1 MSNLHIS
8 FNTQPPIAGAMV
20 KALLL
25 PRKGFKAS
33 IGLPAIKASWLGAK
47 VNADSLKEYETVLG
61 LTSTQVLPVL
71 YPHVLAGGMHMHML
85 SHPAFPIRLLGSVHL
100 KNNIKQYQA
109 IHIQSEMDISSA
121 IGDYRLTEK
130 GLEFDF
136 STQVKVNGDVVW
148 EEVSIYF
155 KAGKFGGKEQP
166 SKQSSF
172 ELDSLTDAKQV
183 ADWEVPKNRG
193 KQYAKITGDY
203 NPIHMSPTLAKLFGL
218 KRDIAHGFGVLAQA
232 IEQARCSISHG
243 SCQVDVV
250 FKGPVYLQNQV
261 NVQKNTE
268 QNENRFDV
276 FCGNNPKPSICSS
289 VSAL

>member
-1 MSNLHIS
+1 MSNLHIP
-8 FNTQPPIAGAMV
+8 FNTQPAIASAMV

-33 IGLPAIKASWLGAK
+33 IGLPAIKASWVGAK
-47 VNADSLKEYETVLG
+47 ANIDSLKKYETVLG
-61 LTSTQVLPVL
+61 LTSSKVLPVL

-85 SHPAFPIRLLGSVHL
+85 SHPDFPIRLLGSVHL
-100 KNNIKQYQA
+100 KNTIKQYQA
-109 IHIQSEMDISSA
+109 IDIESEMELHSA
-121 IGDYRLTEK
+121 IGEYRLTEK

-136 STQVKVNGDVVW
+136 STQVKVEGNVVW

-166 SKQSSF
+166 SEQSSF
-172 ELDSLTDAKQV
+172 ELDSLSNGEQV
-183 ADWEVPKNRG
+183 AEWEVPKNRG

-232 IEQARCSISHG
+232 IELAG
-243 SCQVDVV
+243 FNTVNKPCQVDVV
-250 FKGPVYLQNQV
+250 FKGPVFLQSQV
-261 NVQKNTE
+261 SLKKNNS

-276 FCGNNPKPSICSS
+276 FCGNNPKPSICGS
-289 VSAL
+289 VLDL